1 MIFKYTLKPIESS
14 LGTYR
19 KRFVTLLTQAARSP
33 LSIGAIPA
41 KIWAILKF
49 FRPKHDSCLIFPS
62 ADMKFFAELAS
73 PEIFAELPPRRP
85 PQIFFKYLKK
95 IWKKFKN
102 EKNLKIFEKNFFFSK
117 SHETSRKT
125 LPFKIFQF
133 FHLFQPFFQHFR
145 FSQFFHCFL
154 PSEPCLYGPARLSH
168 V

>member
-62 ADMKFFAELAS
+62 ADMNFFAELAS

-102 EKNLKIFEKNFFFSK
+102 EKNLKIFEKNFFFKK
-117 SHETSRKT
+117 SWNIEKNTPLQDFSIFSPIST
-125 LPFKIFQF
+125 IFSTFSIFSIFSLLPTVWAVP
-133 FHLFQPFFQHFR
+133 LWPR
-145 FSQFFHCFL
+145 AS
-154 PSEPCLYGPARLSH
+154 
-168 V
+168 

>member
-62 ADMKFFAELAS
+62 ADMNFFAELAS

-85 PQIFFKYLKK
+85 PQIFSN
-95 IWKKFKN
+95 IWKK
-102 EKNLKIFEKNFFFSK
+102 LKKVQKRKKSENFRKKLFFSK

-125 LPFKIFQF
+125 LLFKILQF
-133 FHLFQPFFQHFR
+133 FHLFRPFFQHFR